1 MATSTETLSATVTG
15 GCNMGSDVIEFQ
27 DVHEF
32 HANNDPPTPPVAGVT
47 EVREIRIMGQH
58 RRWPAS

>member
-1 MATSTETLSATVTG
+1 
-15 GCNMGSDVIEFQ
+15 MGSDVIEFQ